1 MLQLSFLFYLPN
13 RQRIAFKLDVFT
25 LVFFFPLNI
34 TNVKDRFYIV
44 Q

>member
-25 LVFFFPLNI
+25 LVFFLNI